1 MLSRTRCK
9 KIAND
14 TTARLLRDEERILEE
29 GMLWEMDHGALLM
42 DHEHREET
50 PILRKCQEFSHEL
63 LAFATTA
70 ARARVRGSVM
80 FLLGCN
86 ARSIAPSR
94 AFSSRFTL
102 ALWRR
107 RQRRRGRRRRR
118 WQQRQR
124 TVRTNDDDVPRKE
137 AHKREDRLRD
147 ETSVTHARI
156 NTTRTRTN
164 RLPRSPRSHRSNGG
178 V

>member
-1 MLSRTRCK
+1 MKRENNNSEKRGILSRTRCK
-9 KIAND
+9 KVADD
-14 TTARLLRDEERILEE
+14 TTARLLKDEERILE

-70 ARARVRGSVM
+70 ARARVRGCAVM
-80 FLLGCN
+80 FLLACN

-102 ALWRR
+102 AL
-107 RQRRRGRRRRR
+107 
-118 WQQRQR
+118 
-124 TVRTNDDDVPRKE
+124 
-137 AHKREDRLRD
+137 
-147 ETSVTHARI
+147 
-156 NTTRTRTN
+156 
-164 RLPRSPRSHRSNGG
+164 
-178 V
+178 